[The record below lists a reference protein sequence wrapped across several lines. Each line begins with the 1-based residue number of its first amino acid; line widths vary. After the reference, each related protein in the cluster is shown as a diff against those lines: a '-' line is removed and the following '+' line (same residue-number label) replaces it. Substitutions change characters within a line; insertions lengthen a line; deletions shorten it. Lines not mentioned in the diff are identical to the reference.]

1 MNRCVSAWLTVVLL
15 VGAVLT
21 LSGRILRAT
30 VEVLHG
36 RGADTYVNAQGMQV
50 HWVDALTMSAAALV
64 AIIVILVATA
74 IFNWRRKRDMALVK
88 KIFARIGT
96 EPSGEGK

>member
-21 LSGRILRAT
+21 LSGWIFRAT

-50 HWVDALTMSAAALV
+50 HWVDVLTMSVAALV

-74 IFNWRRKRDMALVK
+74 IFNWRRK
-88 KIFARIGT
+88 GT
-96 EPSGEGK
+96 WLWSRR

>member
-1 MNRCVSAWLTVVLL
+1 MNRCVSAWLTGIFL

-21 LSGRILRAT
+21 LSGWILRAT
-30 VEVLHG
+30 IEVLHG
-36 RGADTYVNAQGMQV
+36 RGAEIYFNAQGMQV
-50 HWVDALTMSAAALV
+50 HWVDVLTMSAAALV
-64 AIIVILVATA
+64 AILVILVATA

-88 KIFARIGT
+88 KLDASIST